1 MNEPASYEKEGLS
14 PPTVL
19 DTGSSEGKLSGPV
32 ILPAVSPE
40 TAPGNITDPEY
51 GKPTHMA
58 KVRFRIALCSLAL
71 LAFIVVAAFATLWSG
86 QNIENLTR
94 LLEIIF
100 APVVAV
106 VAAAVAFYYRD
117 NAL

>member
-1 MNEPASYEKEGLS
+1 MSR
-14 PPTVL
+14 
-19 DTGSSEGKLSGPV
+19 
-32 ILPAVSPE
+32 E

-51 GKPTHMA
+51 GKPTHLA

-71 LAFIVVAAFATLWSG
+71 LAFIVVAAFVTLWAGRS
-86 QNIENLTR
+86 IDNLTR

-100 APVVAV
+100 APVIAV

-117 NAL
+117 TTL